1 MRKRFFLGARGV
13 GDITVIHHGVSFGPG
28 PRPRFLSAREARL
41 ASRAACSV
49 RLLWD
54 GAAAGVP
61 FDTVTAAVVQS
72 VDLSQTKT
80 ADGQMLRRLYGLDP
94 AEYAGCALYYPAGDM
109 GVTELLLLRVQT
121 DDQLET
127 VQAAAQRRL
136 DTQTNTFAGYAPEQY
151 ALCKDGSAVVIKG
164 QDVMLV
170 ISADKDAAVRAFRA
184 VHSGRA
190 GA

>member
-1 MRKRFFLGARGV
+1 MRKRFFLGAGRWLTAIAIG
-13 GDITVIHHGVSFGPG
+13 FCL
-28 PRPRFLSAREARL
+28 F
-41 ASRAACSV
+41 

-127 VQAAAQRRL
+127 VQAAA
-136 DTQTNTFAGYAPEQY
+136 
-151 ALCKDGSAVVIKG
+151 
-164 QDVMLV
+164 
-170 ISADKDAAVRAFRA
+170 VRAFRA

>member
-1 MRKRFFLGARGV
+1 MRKRFFLGAGRWLTAIAIG
-13 GDITVIHHGVSFGPG
+13 FCL
-28 PRPRFLSAREARL
+28 F
-41 ASRAACSV
+41 

-127 VQAAAQRRL
+127 VQPRSGGWTPRRTPSPATRRSSMPCAKTAA
-136 DTQTNTFAGYAPEQY
+136 P
-151 ALCKDGSAVVIKG
+151 S
-164 QDVMLV
+164 
-170 ISADKDAAVRAFRA
+170 
-184 VHSGRA
+184 
-190 GA
+190 

>member
-1 MRKRFFLGARGV
+1 MRKRFFLGAGRWLTA
-13 GDITVIHHGVSFGPG
+13 I
-28 PRPRFLSAREARL
+28 
-41 ASRAACSV
+41 
-49 RLLWD
+49 
-54 GAAAGVP
+54 AGVP

-94 AEYAGCALYYPAGDM
+94 AEYAGCVLYYPAGDM
-109 GVTELLLLRVQT
+109 GVTELLLLRAQT

-136 DTQTNTFAGYAPEQY
+136 DTQ
-151 ALCKDGSAVVIKG
+151 
-164 QDVMLV
+164 DVMFV

>member
-1 MRKRFFLGARGV
+1 MRKRFFLGAGRWLTAIAIG
-13 GDITVIHHGVSFGPG
+13 FCL
-28 PRPRFLSAREARL
+28 F
-41 ASRAACSV
+41 

-151 ALCKDGSAVVIKG
+151 ALCKDGLSLIH
-164 QDVMLV
+164 
-170 ISADKDAAVRAFRA
+170 I
-184 VHSGRA
+184 
-190 GA
+190 

>member
-1 MRKRFFLGARGV
+1 M
-13 GDITVIHHGVSFGPG
+13 
-28 PRPRFLSAREARL
+28 
-41 ASRAACSV
+41 
-49 RLLWD
+49 
-54 GAAAGVP
+54 
-61 FDTVTAAVVQS
+61 TAAVVQS

-94 AEYAGCALYYPAGDM
+94 AEYAGCVLYYPAGDM
-109 GVTELLLLRVQT
+109 GVTELLLLRAQT

-151 ALCKDGSAVVIKG
+151 ALCEDGSAIVIKG
-164 QDVMLV
+164 QDVMFV

>member
-1 MRKRFFLGARGV
+1 M
-13 GDITVIHHGVSFGPG
+13 
-28 PRPRFLSAREARL
+28 
-41 ASRAACSV
+41 
-49 RLLWD
+49 
-54 GAAAGVP
+54 P

-151 ALCKDGSAVVIKG
+151 ALCKDGSAIVIKG
-164 QDVMLV
+164 QDVMFV

>member
-1 MRKRFFLGARGV
+1 MGGDRRCVNGFFWAGRWLTAIAIG
-13 GDITVIHHGVSFGPG
+13 FCL
-28 PRPRFLSAREARL
+28 F
-41 ASRAACSV
+41 

-80 ADGQMLRRLYGLDP
+80 ADGQMIRRLYGLDP

-127 VQAAAQRRL
+127 VQAAAQRRPRR
-136 DTQTNTFAGYAPEQY
+136 TPSPATRRSSMPSAKTAAP
-151 ALCKDGSAVVIKG
+151 S
-164 QDVMLV
+164 
-170 ISADKDAAVRAFRA
+170 
-184 VHSGRA
+184 
-190 GA
+190 

>member
-1 MRKRFFLGARGV
+1 MRKRFFLGAGRWLTAIAIG
-13 GDITVIHHGVSFGPG
+13 FCL
-28 PRPRFLSAREARL
+28 F
-41 ASRAACSV
+41 

-94 AEYAGCALYYPAGDM
+94 AEYAGCVLYYPAGDM
-109 GVTELLLLRVQT
+109 G
-121 DDQLET
+121 ET

-136 DTQTNTFAGYAPEQY
+136 DTQTNTFAGYAPEQH
-151 ALCKDGSAVVIKG
+151 ALCKDGSAIVIKG
-164 QDVMLV
+164 QDVMFV